1 MIDSLAL
8 RDQNALDQRGALGGE
23 RGFHFHRFDYDQGLA
38 GLD

>member
-8 RDQNALDQRGALGGE
+8 RDENALDQRGALGGE
-23 RGFHFHRFDYDQGLA
+23 RGFHFHRLDNDQRLS